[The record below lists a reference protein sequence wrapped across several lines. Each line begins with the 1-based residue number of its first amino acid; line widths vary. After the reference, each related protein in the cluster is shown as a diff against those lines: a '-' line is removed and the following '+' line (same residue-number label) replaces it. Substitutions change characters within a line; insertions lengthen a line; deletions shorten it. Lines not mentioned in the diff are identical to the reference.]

1 MGGSTNHHHHH
12 HHPFQSLSP
21 LTWTTDLSSG
31 TDTNIITTVITDTFS
46 NAQIL
51 VDSIPPSP
59 AHSST
64 TTTTSSS
71 TTRPR
76 SQTDT
81 ATTTL
86 DLTSV
91 LSSSPETKATIDK
104 LRKEWKEVKT
114 NPRDNPHGITVY
126 KLSAKD
132 GKGAWFGRYSLHH
145 GMDFAKWEGALR
157 REFRETLQRCE
168 REGKEP
174 GCGNIRGIGAER
186 VVERVE
192 TEGGLVEVFQVSARF
207 GGPTTAR
214 DFVALHITPPERK
227 ENAEEEKKKARQPR
241 QFMLVSRPVEHP
253 DCPPR
258 SGFIRGVYESVEV
271 IREVPVVK
279 PLRRTRSSGDW
290 GEHDAKDG
298 KEAALR
304 SAKKA
309 IEEGQDSEE
318 EDVEMAIEW
327 LMVTRSDP
335 GGSVPRFMVEKG
347 TPGGIVND
355 AGQFLKW
362 FEAQQQRGEEE
373 ETVVNGDHK
382 VNSEEEELSK
392 AEGKKPEKMEP
403 NGGVVDASVL
413 NQLRDT
419 DHNGEVH
426 HHQKQGDIT
435 PPSGFYGMIASALGA
450 AGSAVA
456 SRVATLAGSTIA
468 TEDEDSLT
476 NDDDDDESDTSSEL
490 SFASASEGHNAEG
503 DDDVTTAAAT
513 AGLSKA
519 DSNNNNH
526 NNNNNNDVASTLSS
540 VSPSSLHSNDDNTS
554 VAHTSHSASLS
565 SQHEKELKKLQERM
579 KKAQAK
585 LERSHQRRHP
595 NHQNK
600 ESEEAKEEA
609 ALQRLKEKHEREVA
623 KQREKYEREVR
634 RLAEKKVQEE
644 KKKEEKRRKALEREE
659 RADLAMELE
668 RTRAERD
675 VARKEIEILRGQVGD
690 LQRENTMLVARLGK
704 MGVGVGDIYDGGK

>member
-1 MGGSTNHHHHH
+1 MGGSTH

-21 LTWTTDLSSG
+21 LSWTADLSSG
-31 TDTNIITTVITDTFS
+31 TSPEVISKVITDTFS

-51 VDSIPPSP
+51 VDSLPPSP
-59 AHSST
+59 SHSQP
-64 TTTTSSS
+64 

-76 SQTDT
+76 SQTESAT
-81 ATTTL
+81 AAL
-86 DLTSV
+86 DLNSV
-91 LSSSPETKATIDK
+91 LSSSPETKATVEK

-145 GMDFAKWEGALR
+145 GMDFGRWEEALR
-157 REFRETLQRCE
+157 REFKETLKRCE

-192 TEGGLVEVFQVSARF
+192 GGGGSWRVSARF

-214 DFVALHITPPERK
+214 DFIALHMTPPVRK
-227 ENAEEEKKKARQPR
+227 ETDGDKKKKGMGPR

-290 GEHDAKDG
+290 GEHDGKDG
-298 KEAALR
+298 KDAALR

-309 IEEGQDSEE
+309 IEERQDSEE

-362 FEAQQQRGEEE
+362 FEAQQQRSDDYETAVDGDHEGEGEE
-373 ETVVNGDHK
+373 V
-382 VNSEEEELSK
+382 SK
-392 AEGKKPEKMEP
+392 AEGKKPEKIE
-403 NGGVVDASVL
+403 NGGAVDSSVL

-426 HHQKQGDIT
+426 RHEKRGEVT

-468 TEDEDSLT
+468 TEDEESLS
-476 NDDDDDESDTSSEL
+476 NDDDDESDTPSEL

-503 DDDVTTAAAT
+503 GGGDDDVTAA
-513 AGLSKA
+513 GLLSKA
-519 DSNNNNH
+519 DSH
-526 NNNNNNDVASTLSS
+526 NDVASTLSS
-540 VSPSSLHSNDDNTS
+540 VSPSSLHSNDDNNS

-585 LERSHQRRHP
+585 LERSHQRRHH
-595 NHQNK
+595 NHHK
-600 ESEEAKEEA
+600 ESDEAKEEA
-609 ALQRLKEKHEREVA
+609 ALQRLKEKHEREIA
-623 KQREKYEREVR
+623 KQKEKYEREVR
-634 RLAEKKVQEE
+634 RLAEKKQQEE
-644 KKKEEKRRKALEREE
+644 KKKEEKRRKMQEREE

-675 VARKEIEILRGQVGD
+675 VGRKEIEILRGQVGD

-704 MGVGVGDIYDGGK
+704 MGVEVGDIYDGGK

>member
-1 MGGSTNHHHHH
+1 MGGSTH

-21 LTWTTDLSSG
+21 LSWTTDLSSG
-31 TDTNIITTVITDTFS
+31 TSPEVISKVITDTFS

-51 VDSIPPSP
+51 VDSLPPSP
-59 AHSST
+59 SHSQP
-64 TTTTSSS
+64 

-76 SQTDT
+76 SQTESAT
-81 ATTTL
+81 AAL
-86 DLTSV
+86 DLNSV
-91 LSSSPETKATIDK
+91 LSSSPETKATVEK

-145 GMDFAKWEGALR
+145 GMDFGRWEEALR
-157 REFRETLQRCE
+157 REFKETLKRCE

-192 TEGGLVEVFQVSARF
+192 GEEGLMEVFQVSARF

-214 DFVALHITPPERK
+214 DFIALHMTPPVRK
-227 ENAEEEKKKARQPR
+227 ETDGDKQKKGRGPR

-290 GEHDAKDG
+290 GEHDGKDD
-298 KEAALR
+298 KDVALR

-309 IEEGQDSEE
+309 IEERQDSEE

-362 FEAQQQRGEEE
+362 FEAQQQRSDDDETAVDGDHEGEGEE
-373 ETVVNGDHK
+373 V
-382 VNSEEEELSK
+382 SK
-392 AEGKKPEKMEP
+392 AEGKKPEKIE
-403 NGGVVDASVL
+403 NGGAVDSSVL
-413 NQLRDT
+413 IQLRDT

-426 HHQKQGDIT
+426 RHDKRGEVT

-456 SRVATLAGSTIA
+456 SKVATLAGSTIA
-468 TEDEDSLT
+468 TEDEESLF
-476 NDDDDDESDTSSEL
+476 NDDDDESDTSSEL

-503 DDDVTTAAAT
+503 GGGDNDVTAA
-513 AGLSKA
+513 GLLSKA
-519 DSNNNNH
+519 DSH
-526 NNNNNNDVASTLSS
+526 NDVASTLSS
-540 VSPSSLHSNDDNTS
+540 VSPSSLHSNDDNNS

-585 LERSHQRRHP
+585 LERSHQRRHH
-595 NHQNK
+595 NHHK
-600 ESEEAKEEA
+600 ESDEVKEEA
-609 ALQRLKEKHEREVA
+609 ALQRLKEKHERGIA
-623 KQREKYEREVR
+623 KQKEKYEREVR
-634 RLAEKKVQEE
+634 RLAEKKQQEE
-644 KKKEEKRRKALEREE
+644 KKKEEKRRKMQEREE

>member
-1 MGGSTNHHHHH
+1 MKGRRGSWRV
-12 HHPFQSLSP
+12 S
-21 LTWTTDLSSG
+21 
-31 TDTNIITTVITDTFS
+31 
-46 NAQIL
+46 
-51 VDSIPPSP
+51 
-59 AHSST
+59 
-64 TTTTSSS
+64 
-71 TTRPR
+71 
-76 SQTDT
+76 
-81 ATTTL
+81 
-86 DLTSV
+86 
-91 LSSSPETKATIDK
+91 
-104 LRKEWKEVKT
+104 
-114 NPRDNPHGITVY
+114 
-126 KLSAKD
+126 D
-132 GKGAWFGRYSLHH
+132 GEL
-145 GMDFAKWEGALR
+145 
-157 REFRETLQRCE
+157 
-168 REGKEP
+168 REG
-174 GCGNIRGIGAER
+174 
-186 VVERVE
+186 
-192 TEGGLVEVFQVSARF
+192 GGGGGWIKADKVTVFQVSARF

-214 DFVALHITPPERK
+214 DFIALHMTPPVRK
-227 ENAEEEKKKARQPR
+227 ETDGDKKKKGRGPR

-290 GEHDAKDG
+290 AEHDGKDG
-298 KEAALR
+298 KDAALR

-309 IEEGQDSEE
+309 IEERQDSEE

-362 FEAQQQRGEEE
+362 FEAQQQRSDDDETAVDGDHEGEGEE
-373 ETVVNGDHK
+373 V
-382 VNSEEEELSK
+382 SK
-392 AEGKKPEKMEP
+392 AEGKKPEKIE
-403 NGGVVDASVL
+403 NGGAVDSSVL

-426 HHQKQGDIT
+426 HHDKRGEVT

-468 TEDEDSLT
+468 TEDEESLS
-476 NDDDDDESDTSSEL
+476 NDDDDESDTSSEL

-503 DDDVTTAAAT
+503 GGGDDDVTAA
-513 AGLSKA
+513 GLLSKA
-519 DSNNNNH
+519 DSH
-526 NNNNNNDVASTLSS
+526 NDVASTLSS
-540 VSPSSLHSNDDNTS
+540 VSPSSLHSNDDNNS

-565 SQHEKELKKLQERM
+565 SQHEKELKKLQDRM

-585 LERSHQRRHP
+585 LERSHQRRHH
-595 NHQNK
+595 NHHK
-600 ESEEAKEEA
+600 ESDEAKEEA
-609 ALQRLKEKHEREVA
+609 ALQRLKEKHEREIA
-623 KQREKYEREVR
+623 KQKEKYEREVR
-634 RLAEKKVQEE
+634 RLAEKKQQEE
-644 KKKEEKRRKALEREE
+644 KKKEEKRRKMQEREE

-675 VARKEIEILRGQVGD
+675 VAKKEIEILRGQVGD

-704 MGVGVGDIYDGGK
+704 MGVGVGDIYDGGKS

>member
-1 MGGSTNHHHHH
+1 MGGSNHHHHH
-12 HHPFQSLSP
+12 EPFKSLSP
-21 LTWTTDLSSG
+21 LTWTADLSSG
-31 TDTNIITTVITDTFS
+31 TDPDVLSCTITDTFS

-51 VDSIPPSP
+51 VDSLPVSP
-59 AHSST
+59 SST
-64 TTTTSSS
+64 TTTTTSFSS
-71 TTRPR
+71 TSSTPKNGRAR
-76 SQTDT
+76 ARAQTESA
-81 ATTTL
+81 ATTTV
-86 DLTSV
+86 DLNQI
-91 LSSSPETKATIDK
+91 LSSPETKVMIEK

-126 KLSAKD
+126 KLGAKD

-145 GMDFAKWEGALR
+145 GMDFDRWEGCLR
-157 REFRETLQRCE
+157 REFKETLRRCE

-192 TEGGLVEVFQVSARF
+192 TGRGLMEVFQVSARF

-214 DFVALHITPPERK
+214 DFIALHMTPPERK
-227 ENAEEEKKKARQPR
+227 ETEADKKKKPRQPR
-241 QFMLVSRPVEHP
+241 QFMLVSRPVDHP

-290 GEHDAKDG
+290 GEHDGKDG
-298 KEAALR
+298 KEAAIR

-309 IEEGQDSEE
+309 IEDGQDSEE

-355 AGQFLKW
+355 AAQFLKW
-362 FEAQQQRGEEE
+362 FASQQKGGDEG
-373 ETVVNGDHK
+373 TVVNGNHE
-382 VNSEEEELSK
+382 VNDDETLSK
-392 AEGKKPEKMEP
+392 AGGKKLEQHQT
-403 NGGVVDASVL
+403 NGSVDASVL
-413 NQLRDT
+413 KQLRDT
-419 DHNGEVH
+419 DQNGDVVHDHKDGEV
-426 HHQKQGDIT
+426 T

-468 TEDEDSLT
+468 TEDEEEGQT
-476 NDDDDDESDTSSEL
+476 NTDDDDDDDESDTSSEL
-490 SFASASEGHNAEG
+490 SFASASEGHSNTPPPPPPQPPN
-503 DDDVTTAAAT
+503 DDVTT
-513 AGLSKA
+513 GEHLSKA
-519 DSNNNNH
+519 DSNL
-526 NNNNNNDVASTLSS
+526 TLSS
-540 VSPSSLHSNDDNTS
+540 SSLHSNDDAAS
-554 VAHTSHSASLS
+554 QAHTSQSASLS
-565 SQHEKELKKLQERM
+565 HQHEKELKKLQDRM

-585 LERSHQRRHP
+585 LERSHQRRHH
-595 NHQNK
+595 NHHHK
-600 ESEEAKEEA
+600 EQDEQKELQ
-609 ALQRLKEKHEREVA
+609 ALQKLKEKHEREIA
-623 KQREKYEREVR
+623 KQKEKYEREVR
-634 RLAEKKVQEE
+634 RVEERRQQEE
-644 KKKEEKRRKALEREE
+644 RRKEEKRRKQAEREE
-659 RADLAMELE
+659 RADMAMELE

-675 VARKEIEILRGQVGD
+675 VARKEIEILRGQVGE

-704 MGVGVGDIYDGGK
+704 LGVGPADI